1 MKKIPTLM
9 LNSVRLG
16 LLQSTLIRNLLIP
29 IPRRPLARTGA
40 HTLTMSTAASPN
52 SRSASPPHKRARLS
66 PEQASKASEAANSPT
81 GMAAISKAVAS
92 SKKTNKKK
100 KGKAPPPPEPGS
112 AEDVNLHDI
121 YSALGSVAVQEAA
134 ASRTEYE
141 APIELF
147 TEIELTVADICSHGP
162 SCPSVAPLETLERTK
177 KKTLL

>member
-52 SRSASPPHKRARLS
+52 SRSASPPHKRARLTS

-100 KGKAPPPPEPGS
+100 KSKAPPSPEPGS

-162 SCPSVAPLETLERTK
+162 SCPFGVPL
-177 KKTLL
+177 